1 LKCLPF
7 LKYSIRKR
15 TGIAFNIYNT
25 ALNNGTI
32 WGMIAFANGE
42 PMKRKN
48 ENTASLNVLQEQANV
63 DKKIVESGKVYIHKK
78 VHQTDEEI
86 SVPVSHEAVTIKKV
100 PVNKYV
106 DVAPSVRNEG
116 NTTIIPVIKEVLVVE
131 KKLMLVEEVHVIK
144 NIVEK
149 TEEHTIPLRKEEIE
163 VERYKRES

>member
-1 LKCLPF
+1 
-7 LKYSIRKR
+7 
-15 TGIAFNIYNT
+15 
-25 ALNNGTI
+25 
-32 WGMIAFANGE
+32 MIAYANGE

-48 ENTASLNVLQEQANV
+48 ENAPSLNILQEEANI

-78 VHQTDEEI
+78 VQETDEEI
-86 SVPVSHEAVTIKKV
+86 SVPVSHESVTIKKV
-100 PVNKYV
+100 TVNKYV
-106 DVAPSVRNEG
+106 DVAPLVRNEG